1 MFGHKDGVSLHKYK
15 AMVTLIEHQ
24 GKSREP
30 NGLWK
35 IVPGCFLEMKKK
47 CSKIVRWQ
55 RLQNSRNYSISP
67 NNIFFKRS
75 LSLQLDWLAQ
85 GSSASASPVL

>member
-1 MFGHKDGVSLHKYK
+1 MYGHKDGVSLHKYK

-24 GKSREP
+24 GKPREP

-47 CSKIVRWQ
+47 NVLKLYDGKGCKTLETTQYHRITYFLNRV
-55 RLQNSRNYSISP
+55 
-67 NNIFFKRS
+67 FH
-75 LSLQLDWLAQ
+75 
-85 GSSASASPVL
+85 SS

>member
-1 MFGHKDGVSLHKYK
+1 MYGHKDGVSLHKYK

-47 CSKIVRWQ
+47 M
-55 RLQNSRNYSISP
+55 
-67 NNIFFKRS
+67 F
-75 LSLQLDWLAQ
+75 
-85 GSSASASPVL
+85 

>member
-30 NGLWK
+30 NSLWK

-47 CSKIVRWQ
+47 M
-55 RLQNSRNYSISP
+55 
-67 NNIFFKRS
+67 F
-75 LSLQLDWLAQ
+75 
-85 GSSASASPVL
+85 